1 MNRNRP
7 WQWLSGLRPR
17 LLAAFALATVLGA
30 AAASGASYVS
40 ARTTMLTTA
49 QDDFMNE
56 VKQRVIDTLPQLSV
70 PPGQADLDTLAQRID
85 GPAVVAYQ
93 GRSSTGQGL
102 PITSVPGVLRSAVGS
117 GERIQFQ
124 RVDFNG
130 TPMFYVGMP
139 VLGPDSTGVTVPTGI
154 EVYASMSLG
163 DEQTAIEE
171 LAQWA
176 WLTVALVF
184 PLAAGLALLAARG
197 VLRPVRQLNLAARRL
212 AEGKLDTRLRV
223 RGSDELA
230 ELVATFNETAVAL
243 DRTVGELREME
254 AAARRFVADV
264 SHELRTPLTAMS
276 AVTGV
281 LDEDAGQLPP
291 DTAVAARLV
300 SAETRKLARLVQDL
314 IEISRFDTNRAD
326 LQLDDWDLATAITD
340 SMAARGWREGPE
352 LVLDLP
358 EGVSTR
364 VDRRRLDVI
373 VANLVGNALR
383 HGGPPVEVKL
393 RANDTM
399 VSVEVSDQGPGIDPA
414 VLPHVFER
422 FYKADSARARSDG
435 SGLGLAIALENA
447 RMHGGGIQAENRP
460 DGGARFTLFLPR
472 FLAVPR

>member
-40 ARTTMLTTA
+40 ARNTMLATA

-56 VKQRVIDTLPQLSV
+56 VKQRVADTLPQLSV
-70 PPGQADLDTLAQRID
+70 PPGQADLDTLASRVD
-85 GPAVVAYQ
+85 GATVVTYQ
-93 GRSSTGQGL
+93 GSTSANRGM
-102 PITSVPGVLRSAVGS
+102 PITAVPAQLRSAVGGS
-117 GERIQFQ
+117 ERIQFQ
-124 RVDFNG
+124 RVDSSG
-130 TPMFYVGMP
+130 TPMFYVGVP
-139 VLGPDSTGVTVPTGI
+139 VLGPDATGVTGPTGI
-154 EVYASMSLG
+154 EVYSSISLA
-163 DEQTAIEE
+163 DEQNAIED
-171 LAQWA
+171 LARWA
-176 WLTVALVF
+176 WLTVALVL

-326 LQLDDWDLATAITD
+326 LQLDQWDLATAITD
-340 SMAARGWREGPE
+340 SMAARGWREGSE

-358 EGVSTR
+358 EGVSAV

-383 HGGPPVEVKL
+383 HGGPPVEVTL
-393 RANDTM
+393 RGTDTM
-399 VSVEVSDQGPGIDPA
+399 VSVEVTDRGPGIDPA

-447 RMHGGGIQAENRP
+447 RMHGGDLQAENRAG
-460 DGGARFTLFLPR
+460 GGARFTLRLPR
-472 FLAVPR
+472 FPVVPR

>member
-1 MNRNRP
+1 MTRNRP

-40 ARTTMLTTA
+40 ARNTMLGSA

-56 VKQRVIDTLPQLSV
+56 IKRQVTETLPQLSV
-70 PPGQADLDTLAQRID
+70 PPGQADLEQLAGALTGSTLVTYEDSASS
-85 GPAVVAYQ
+85 
-93 GRSSTGQGL
+93 GRGL
-102 PITSVPGVLRSAVGS
+102 PLSSVPRELRDSLKGNDHI
-117 GERIQFQ
+117 EFQ
-124 RVDFNG
+124 RVLVDEV
-130 TPMFYVGMP
+130 PMFYVGMP
-139 VLGPDSTGVTVPTGI
+139 VLAPDATGASRPTGI
-154 EVYASMSLG
+154 EVYASMSLS
-163 DEQTAIEE
+163 DEQRAIEE

-184 PLAAGLALLAARG
+184 PLAAALALLAARG
-197 VLRPVRQLNLAARRL
+197 VLRPVRQLNVAARRL
-212 AEGKLDTRLRV
+212 AEGKLDTRLRA

-230 ELVATFNETAVAL
+230 DLVNTFNETAVAL
-243 DRTVGELREME
+243 DRTVGELRQME

-300 SAETRKLARLVQDL
+300 SEETRKLARLVQDL
-314 IEISRFDTNRAD
+314 IEISRFDTDRAD
-326 LQLDDWDLATAITD
+326 LRLDDWDLATAIGD
-340 SMAARGWREGPE
+340 SLAARGWRDSPD
-352 LVLDLP
+352 LVTELP
-358 EGVSTR
+358 EGIGAR

-393 RANDTM
+393 RADAAM
-399 VSVEVSDQGPGIDPA
+399 VLVEVSDHGPGIDPA

-447 RMHGGGIQAENRP
+447 RMHGGGIYAENRP
-460 DGGARFTLFLPR
+460 EGGARFTLHLPR
-472 FLAVPR
+472 FTEVAR